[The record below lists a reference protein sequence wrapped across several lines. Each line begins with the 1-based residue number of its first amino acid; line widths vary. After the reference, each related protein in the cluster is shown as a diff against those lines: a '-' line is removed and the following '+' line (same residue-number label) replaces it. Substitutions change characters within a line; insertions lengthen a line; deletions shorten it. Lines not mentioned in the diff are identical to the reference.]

1 MIGMLMMLMMM
12 MEMMM
17 VRQMM
22 IMMRLPMLIMLMI
35 TMRVMM
41 LKMRCWLR
49 SPFVAQRTA
58 TTLPVPDWRGIHR
71 ALKCSSDWPKRR
83 SLAQE
88 HCWRDSFPSP
98 QKSHR
103 RPSKQSHWRM
113 SF

>member
-1 MIGMLMMLMMM
+1 MMIGMLMMLMMM

-41 LKMRCWLR
+41 LKMMCWIH
-49 SPFVAQRTA
+49 SPFVAQLTP
-58 TTLPVPDWRGIHR
+58 TPLPVPDWRVIHR

-83 SLAQE
+83 SA
-88 HCWRDSFPSP
+88 WPYS
-98 QKSHR
+98 
-103 RPSKQSHWRM
+103 
-113 SF
+113 